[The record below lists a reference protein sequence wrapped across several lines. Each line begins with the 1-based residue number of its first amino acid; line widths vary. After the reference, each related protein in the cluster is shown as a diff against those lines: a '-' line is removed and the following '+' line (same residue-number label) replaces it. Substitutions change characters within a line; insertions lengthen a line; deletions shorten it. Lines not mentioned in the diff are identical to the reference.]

1 MIRFFTDLSLAKK
14 LATLVAMM
22 AALALLVGG
31 VGLQSIRTYHEIASE
46 FDDAGQRAALAER
59 VNGLVN
65 EAVME
70 SRGVYMSSEPPLVKR
85 YGDNLLGS
93 LERLDKTIT
102 EWEAIVP
109 AADREAFGRLKAN
122 VRQFIQFRR
131 ELVRLGNEVNAAAA
145 RTFGDNDAN
154 RNVRTALSRELKTV
168 ADENT
173 KRIAELNVRA
183 EQVYSGS
190 FMVIAVTTL
199 AGVAIVL
206 ILVLAIASRLISTP
220 LRRIVQQLDR
230 AGAGDL
236 DVEVASSGRK
246 DEVGLLEGALV
257 TFVERSRAAR
267 NLEEI
272 AKREQADKTR
282 RQTIIE
288 GHTSDFNAAIG
299 GVLEALSEAA
309 RELESTAKKMTELA
323 STADASAG
331 EIRTATSASADN
343 LGAVAAASEE
353 MLASIREISRRVAE
367 ASQIA
372 TQAVAETRAAD
383 ATIASVAKAASEIG
397 DVVNLIN
404 QIAGQTNLLALNA
417 TIEAARAGDA
427 GKGFAV
433 VANEV
438 KSLATQTARAT
449 EDISRR
455 IEAVQS
461 TTADATATIAKV
473 TTVVASINDISTALA
488 AAVDQ
493 QASATQE
500 IVRNVQA
507 ASDATKSVSDR
518 IGGISQVVT
527 DTDAAARTVLGEAG
541 ELAKQTDVVRH
552 EIDEYLNSVKGAAER
567 REFERFKVD
576 MPARLI
582 VVGNA
587 MDTRVTDLSR
597 GGAQISGAYA
607 LRAGT
612 EVAVEIAGARIV
624 ARVARVSASTMGVT
638 FRQDQASD
646 RLLAPILA
654 GVMKGAAAA

>member
-1 MIRFFTDLSLAKK
+1 MTRFFTDLSLAKK
-14 LATLVAMM
+14 LAALVAMM

-31 VGLQSIRTYHEIASE
+31 VGLQSIRTYHDIASE
-46 FDDAGQRAALAER
+46 FDDAGRRAALAER

-93 LERLDKTIT
+93 LDRLDRTVA
-102 EWEAIVP
+102 EWETIVP
-109 AADREAFGRLKAN
+109 PADREAFARLKAN
-122 VRQFIQFRR
+122 VNQFIRFRR

-145 RTFGDNDAN
+145 RAFGDNDAN
-154 RNVRTALSRELKTV
+154 RNVRIALSKDLKAV

-173 KRIAELNVRA
+173 KGIVELNVRG

-190 FMVIAVTTL
+190 FTVIAATTL
-199 AGVAIVL
+199 AGVA
-206 ILVLAIASRLISTP
+206 LVLAFVIVVSVRLVSTP
-220 LRRIVQQLDR
+220 LRRIVGQLDR
-230 AGAGDL
+230 AGNGDL
-236 DVEVASSGRK
+236 DAAVASSGRR
-246 DEVGLLEGALV
+246 DEVGLLERALV
-257 TFVERSRAAR
+257 TFVERSRSAR
-267 NLEEI
+267 GLEEV
-272 AKREQADKTR
+272 ARRERADKAR

-299 GVLEALSEAA
+299 GVLEALAEAA
-309 RELESTAKKMTELA
+309 RELETTAKKMTELA
-323 STADASAG
+323 GAADASAG
-331 EIRTATSASADN
+331 EIRSATTASADN
-343 LGAVAAASEE
+343 LGAVAAASEQ
-353 MLASIREISRRVAE
+353 MLASIREISHRVAE
-367 ASQIA
+367 ASRIA
-372 TQAVAETRAAD
+372 LQAVSETRAAD
-383 ATIASVAKAASEIG
+383 TSIASVAKAASEIG

-433 VANEV
+433 VAGEV

-449 EDISRR
+449 DDISRR
-455 IEAVQS
+455 IEAVQT
-461 TTADATATIAKV
+461 TTADATATIARV
-473 TTVVASINDISTALA
+473 SSVVASINDISTALA

-507 ASDATKSVSDR
+507 ASDATKAVSAR
-518 IGGISQVVT
+518 IGGISQVVA

-541 ELAKQTDVVRH
+541 GLARQTDLVRH

-582 VVGNA
+582 AAGNA
-587 MDTRVTDLSR
+587 TDTRVTDLSR
-597 GGAQISGAYA
+597 GGAQVAGTYQ

-612 EVAVEIAGARIV
+612 EVAVELSGTRLT
-624 ARVARVSASTMGVT
+624 ARVARMAPGTMGVT

-654 GVMKGAAAA
+654 RVMTDEKAI

>member
-1 MIRFFTDLSLAKK
+1 MKRFFTDLSLAKK

-22 AALALLVGG
+22 AVLALAVGA
-31 VGLQSIRTYHEIASE
+31 VGLQSIRTYHEIASD
-46 FDDAGQRAALAER
+46 FDDAGRRAALAER

-70 SRGVYMSSEPPLVKR
+70 SRGVYMSSEAPLVKR
-85 YGDNLLGS
+85 YGDNLLGA
-93 LERLDKTIT
+93 LDRLDKTIA
-102 EWEAIVP
+102 EWEPIVP
-109 AADREAFGRLKAN
+109 PADREAFARLKAN

-154 RNVRTALSRELKTV
+154 RNVRTALSRDLKTV

-173 KRIAELNVRA
+173 KGIADLNARA
-183 EQVYSGS
+183 ERVYSGS
-190 FMVIAVTTL
+190 FLVIAATTL
-199 AGVAIVL
+199 AGVALVL
-206 ILVLAIASRLISTP
+206 ALVLAIASRLISTP
-220 LRRIVQQLDR
+220 LRRIVGQLDR
-230 AGAGDL
+230 AGGGDL

-246 DEVGLLEGALV
+246 DEVGALERALI

-267 NLEEI
+267 QLEEI
-272 AKREQADKTR
+272 AKREQLDKAR
-282 RQTIIE
+282 RGAIIE

-299 GVLEALSEAA
+299 GVLEALSSAA
-309 RELESTAKKMTELA
+309 RELEGTAKKMTELA
-323 STADASAG
+323 SIADASAG
-331 EIRTATSASADN
+331 EIRNSTTASSDN
-343 LGAVAAASEE
+343 LSAVAAASEE
-353 MLASIREISRRVAE
+353 MLASIREIARRVAE

-383 ATIASVAKAASEIG
+383 TTIASVAKAASEIG

-433 VANEV
+433 VAGEV

-455 IEAVQS
+455 IEAVQT
-461 TTADATATIAKV
+461 TTAEATATIAKV
-473 TTVVASINDISTALA
+473 TSVVASINDISTALA
-488 AAVDQ
+488 TAVDQ

-507 ASDATKSVSDR
+507 ASDATKAVSAS
-518 IGGISQVVT
+518 IGGISEVVT

-541 ELAKQTDVVRH
+541 ELAKQTDIVRH
-552 EIDEYLNSVKGAAER
+552 EIDEYLNSIKGAAER
-567 REFERFKVD
+567 REFERFQVD
-576 MPARLI
+576 MPARL
-582 VVGNA
+582 VVAGNA
-587 MDTRVTDLSR
+587 METRLTDVSR
-597 GGAQISGAYA
+597 GGAQLAGSFA

-612 EVAVEIAGARIV
+612 EVAVEIQGVRLV
-624 ARVARVSASTMGVT
+624 ARVARVAPGTMGVT

-654 GVMKGAAAA
+654 GVMKGEKAA